1 MIDNPVP
8 WPNGARCAV
17 AFTFDIDTDSF
28 LHLSFGAKMPDMV
41 ATTSWARY
49 DEIALPRI
57 LQIYRDFGLKQT
69 FFYPAWCM
77 ERYPQL
83 VEDILKEGH
92 ELAHHG
98 YIHESM
104 SRLPS
109 REIEVELIV
118 RGVEVFEKL
127 TGERPRG
134 FRAPNYHFSRYT
146 ASILA
151 ELGFQYDAS
160 LMDDDVPSVYETAGG
175 SLIGLPSSGALD
187 DWAQYVNNSEVGSV
201 RSIKSPD
208 EAAKTYMAEFEA
220 AYKYGGM
227 WIGVWHP
234 WVSGRLARA
243 EAMRDM
249 IQRMQ
254 GRGDV
259 WFTTM
264 RGIASHVEGLIA
276 RREWVPR
283 RVKLPYYDKPLPVD
297 EIPPQTGR
305 ETR

>member
-28 LHLSFGAKMPDMV
+28 LHLSFGARMPDMV

-57 LQIYRDFGLKQT
+57 LQIYRETGIRQT

-77 ERYPQL
+77 ERYPHL
-83 VEDILKEGH
+83 VDAILKDGH
-92 ELAHHG
+92 EIAHHG

-109 REIEVELIV
+109 RDVELEWIV
-118 RGVEVFEKL
+118 RGVEVIEKM
-127 TGERPRG
+127 TGKKPRG
-134 FRAPNYHFSRYT
+134 FRAPNYHFSRHT
-146 ASILA
+146 AAILA
-151 ELGFQYDAS
+151 ELGFEYDAS
-160 LMDDDVPSVYETAGG
+160 LMDDDVPSLYETSGG
-175 SLIGLPSSGALD
+175 NLIGLPSSGALD
-187 DWAQYVNNSEVGSV
+187 DWAQFVNNSEIGSV
-201 RSIKSPD
+201 RSVRSPE
-208 EAAKTYMAEFEA
+208 EAKNTYMAEFEA
-220 AYKYGGM
+220 AHKYGGM

-243 EAMRDM
+243 GSMRTM
-249 IQRMQ
+249 IQEMQ

-259 WFTTM
+259 WIATM
-264 RGIASHVEGLIA
+264 EEIAAHVRWLVA
-276 RREWVPR
+276 RREWAPR
-283 RVKLPYYDKPLPVD
+283 RVKLPFYDRPLPAND
-297 EIPPQTGR
+297 IPPQGS
-305 ETR
+305 